1 MVVGW
6 GLFDGLRGAVA
17 PTPTLIRLTRHTPL
31 MKNSITPYV
40 TLFLAILLV
49 APSASGQGQGDREVN
64 LLDLYPAGDD
74 YFFEVAALPG
84 PSTNRTRALVL
95 FSLTHNLMTFRT
107 DGRGADRRYRST
119 PQVFVEAID
128 KEGVVAAFGR
138 WVDTVLVT
146 EYKSTLSKRER
157 AQGFLEM
164 DLRPGIYIFRYRIES
179 GEKARAFSRDS
190 DPMEIPDLGG
200 ERVGFGTPLFL
211 DEIRDV
217 PTPDGDRIRLTPLGL
232 DGNAAFGH
240 PFQLLLSATAPDEM
254 FGLDYRVLSLDR
266 EGSPIEI
273 AISGTARKVGGRGTI
288 PGEVEIAESGRIEI
302 GTREESG
309 RESLTALID
318 VKGGKLRPGPY
329 MLILSL
335 GNESGTRSD
344 TTLFRV
350 SWVDRPLSLG
360 DPTYAIR
367 ALRPIA
373 TDEEISALLRGDD
386 AERAERLMEYW
397 SHTDP
402 TPATDY
408 NERMVAYYRRV
419 DYAYFNFATFGT
431 TDGSKS
437 DRGKIYVLYGPPTNV
452 ERRLD
457 PEDGPREVW
466 MYENEVRRT
475 FVFLDRTEGGEY
487 RLVEY
492 YDL

>member
-1 MVVGW
+1 
-6 GLFDGLRGAVA
+6 
-17 PTPTLIRLTRHTPL
+17 
-31 MKNSITPYV
+31 MKNSSTPYV

-49 APSASGQGQGDREVN
+49 APSASGQQQGDREVN

-95 FSLTHNLMTFRT
+95 FSLTHSLMTFRT
-107 DGRGADRRYRST
+107 DGRGGDRRYRAT
-119 PQVFVEAID
+119 PEVFVEAID
-128 KEGVVAAFGR
+128 QEGVVAAYGR

-146 EYKSTLSKRER
+146 EYKSTLSKQER

-164 DLRPGIYIFRYRIES
+164 DLQPGLYIFRYRIES
-179 GEKARAFSRDS
+179 GEKARAFTRDS
-190 DPMEIPDLGG
+190 DPIDIPDLGG

-211 DEIRDV
+211 DDIRETSGGADEQV
-217 PTPDGDRIRLTPLGL
+217 RLTPLGI

-240 PFQLLLSATAPDEM
+240 PFRLLLTAIAPDEM

-266 EGSPIEI
+266 EGSPIE
-273 AISGTARKVGGRGTI
+273 AVLSGTARKIGGRGTI
-288 PGEVEIAESGRIEI
+288 PGEADVVQEGRIEL

-318 VKGGKLRPGPY
+318 VEGGDLRPGPY
-329 MLILSL
+329 MLILAL
-335 GNESGTRSD
+335 GSESGTRND
-344 TTLFRV
+344 TTIFRV

-373 TDEEISALLRGDD
+373 TDEEISGLLQGDD
-386 AERAERLMEYW
+386 AERSERLMAYW
-397 SHTDP
+397 SRTDP
-402 TPATDY
+402 TPETYY

-437 DRGKIYVLYGPPTNV
+437 DRGKIYILYGPPTTV

-457 PEDGPREVW
+457 PEEGPREVW
-466 MYENEVRRT
+466 TYENEVRRT